1 MHGALKGAARRMDGA
16 GCAGREGGECA
27 SHRPP
32 PRPPS
37 LPPCPGTVL
46 GGTAARGR
54 ASNSTLCSAPSFLRS
69 EPLRHR
75 EALGHTS
82 THTPDHAEHRNVTP
96 TKGSAGQDTAI
107 SASPGGGMAASCLR
121 AGRAAGCP
129 YSCGSSSHPAPAQPR
144 CPQAPWHRGLHAH
157 PRPSQTP
164 APLWVQP
171 PLEQRGSRNKHPPL
185 ASPQPCSSSEH
196 TCHL

>member
-1 MHGALKGAARRMDGA
+1 MGRAGAPSGGAALLAAGRPAPPPIGRRPAADLHTFRPLSRHPRIETCTELLKGPRAARTGRAARG
-16 GCAGREGGECA
+16 GREGNA
-27 SHRPP
+27 LRIAPP

-82 THTPDHAEHRNVTP
+82 THTPDHTEHRNVTP
-96 TKGSAGQDTAI
+96 AKGSAGQDTAT

-129 YSCGSSSHPAPAQPR
+129 YSCGSSSRPAPAPAQPR
-144 CPQAPWHRGLHAH
+144 CPQAP
-157 PRPSQTP
+157 
-164 APLWVQP
+164 
-171 PLEQRGSRNKHPPL
+171 
-185 ASPQPCSSSEH
+185 
-196 TCHL
+196 